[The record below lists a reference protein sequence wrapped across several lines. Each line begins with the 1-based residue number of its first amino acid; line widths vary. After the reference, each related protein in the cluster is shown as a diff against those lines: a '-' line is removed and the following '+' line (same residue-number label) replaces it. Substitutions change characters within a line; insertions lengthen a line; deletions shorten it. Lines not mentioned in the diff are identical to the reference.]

1 MACCIV
7 FARLLLW
14 LYRVLGVH
22 RRANAHPKRRA
33 IAANLPARVLTG
45 LAAGEVLVVS
55 ALVWAISRLVPTS
68 ATTVHHDDMDMAGHA
83 RRSCGADCGQPG
95 WYWAAAGLVALT
107 AIGASIGLMES
118 TAHRRAMLVL
128 IGGAVAAA
136 AVSPPTM
143 RDAQLSHFIF
153 MAQLEALAVIAPVLI
168 ILGIRPGWLDTAVS
182 DAFSR
187 IAPSAAAA
195 CAAAVVVLHL
205 PAVHTAMVQSA
216 VAQAIAVLA
225 MVGTGGLLWLSVLG
239 DVSPDTVRRRV
250 VSVFVSQEA
259 MAVVGLVLLL
269 SPVAL
274 YPVHTSAG
282 STLTALIDQRAAGAV
297 AIAVDLLVTVP
308 VLFQL
313 WAQARVPRPL
323 PAR

>member
-1 MACCIV
+1 MACCVV

-22 RRANAHPKRRA
+22 RRADADPKRRV
-33 IAANLPARVLTG
+33 IAANLPAQVLAG

-55 ALVWAISRLVPTS
+55 ALVWAISRLVATS
-68 ATTVHHDDMDMAGHA
+68 AATVRHGDMDLAGHA
-83 RRSCGADCGQPG
+83 RRFCGADCGQPG
-95 WYWAAAGLVALT
+95 WYWAAAGLLALT
-107 AIGASIGLMES
+107 AIGAAIGLMES
-118 TAHRRAMLVL
+118 AAHRRAMLVL
-128 IGGAVAAA
+128 IGGAVAAV

-143 RDAQLSHFIF
+143 RGAQLSHFIF
-153 MAQLEALAVIAPVLI
+153 MTQLDALAVIAPVLI

-216 VAQAIAVLA
+216 VAQAIAALA
-225 MVGTGGLLWLSVLG
+225 MVGTGGLVWLGVLG

-269 SPVAL
+269 SPVAF
-274 YPVHTSAG
+274 YPVHTAAG
-282 STLTALIDQRAAGAV
+282 PVPTALIDQRAAGAV

-313 WAQARVPRPL
+313 WAQTRVRRSL

>member
-22 RRANAHPKRRA
+22 RRADADPKRRV
-33 IAANLPARVLTG
+33 IAANLPVRVLAG

-55 ALVWAISRLVPTS
+55 ALVWAISRVVPPS
-68 ATTVHHDDMDMAGHA
+68 ATTVHHDIDMAGHA
-83 RRSCGADCGQPG
+83 RRFCGADCGQPG
-95 WYWAAAGLVALT
+95 WYWAAAALVALT
-107 AIGASIGLMES
+107 AIGAAIGLMES
-118 TAHRRAMLVL
+118 AAHRRAMLVL

-143 RDAQLSHFIF
+143 RDAQLSHFVF

-225 MVGTGGLLWLSVLG
+225 MVGTGGLVWLSVLG

-269 SPVAL
+269 SPVAF
-274 YPVHTSAG
+274 YPVHAPAG
-282 STLTALIDQRAAGAV
+282 SVPAALIDQRAAGAV

-308 VLFQL
+308 VLLQL
-313 WAQARVPRPL
+313 WAQARAPRPL